1 MSEGERGT
9 PSATGQGAV
18 VLDGRAVAAQVRAE
32 VAQRAHRLRE
42 RTGVTPGLAFVLV
55 GDNPSSLSY
64 VRSKGEAAQEAGIHS
79 ITLHLPGDTSQ
90 DEVIARVRELNADPA
105 FHAILVQLPL
115 PSHISESAVI
125 EAIAPEKDVD
135 GVTAVNMGR
144 LLRGE
149 PCPQPC
155 TPRGVVELLVR
166 SGYRPEGKHVVIV
179 GRSNIVGKPLAAI
192 LVQKREGAN
201 ATVTVCHTGTPDLA
215 RFTRQADI
223 LIAAMGSAHAIT
235 ADMVR
240 PGAVVVDVGNNW
252 LPDPTRKSGR
262 RLVGDVD
269 YDAVRQVA
277 SAITPVPGGVGPMT
291 VAMVLMNTVELAERQ
306 LGLA

>member
-9 PSATGQGAV
+9 PSATGQGAI

-32 VAQRAHRLRE
+32 VAERVRRLHE
-42 RTGVTPGLAFVLV
+42 RTGITPGLAFVLV

-64 VRSKGEAAQEAGIHS
+64 VRSKGEAAREVGIHS
-79 ITLHLPGDTSQ
+79 ITLHLPADTPQ
-90 DEVIARVRELNADPA
+90 DEVIARVRELNSDPA

-269 YDAVRQVA
+269 YEAVRQVA
-277 SAITPVPGGVGPMT
+277 AAITPVPGGVGPMT

>member
-32 VAQRAHRLRE
+32 VAERARRLRE

-64 VRSKGEAAQEAGIHS
+64 VRSKGEAAREVGIHS
-79 ITLHLPGDTSQ
+79 ITLHLPADTPQ
-90 DEVIARVRELNADPA
+90 DEVIARVRELNSDSA

-269 YDAVRQVA
+269 YEAVRQVA
-277 SAITPVPGGVGPMT
+277 AAITPVPGGVGPMT
-291 VAMVLMNTVELAERQ
+291 VAMVLLNTVELAERQ